1 MKNQKDG
8 VYNLDETREITG
20 EELKAEK

>member
-8 VYNLDETREITG
+8 VYNLDETREKTG